1 MAKQPPKKPAPKKKP
16 QPKGKGANKVIL
28 NAKPERVD
36 KRGSK
41 RKATESGLTPLEEL
55 FAQHYVTHRNA
66 ARAAQEAGS
75 TAKNLSQAGY
85 ELLNKP
91 DVHARVRELI
101 KARVKSLHSDKDEII
116 ENMREVYERCMQAKP
131 VLDFVTGEPTGEW
144 QFDPKGAHKAMEL
157 VARVANLTT
166 PSNNIGVKVTNNV
179 KSGGVSEVV
188 FIKINTGVPV
198 APSKWWRREQMERI
212 NAHIAKDAAENK
224 AKAKEQAKAFKAAEV
239 END

>member
-1 MAKQPPKKPAPKKKP
+1 MAKQPTKKPAPKKKP
-16 QPKGKGANKVIL
+16 QPKGKGGKKVTL

-36 KRGSK
+36 KTAK
-41 RKATESGLTPLEEL
+41 RKATESGCTVLEEL
-55 FAQHYVTHRNA
+55 FAQHYATHRNA

-75 TAKNLSQAGY
+75 NAKNLSQAGY

-91 DVHARVRELI
+91 EVHARVQELI
-101 KARVKSLHSDKDEII
+101 KMRVKSLHVDKDEIV

-179 KSGGVSEVV
+179 KSGDQSVV

-224 AKAKEQAKAFKAAEV
+224 AKSKKHEKAFKAAEA
-239 END
+239 EE